1 MSHHMTAAVQTIT
14 ATILI
19 QVGADKPKPIGTI
32 QIPIEVTVGG
42 NQQLTVLHNGVPGA
56 RNLPPGFRPYR
67 GDPNDEPPVPDDEAM
82 TAEQVRARFPIN
94 PLGAH

>member
-1 MSHHMTAAVQTIT
+1 MTAAVQTIT

-19 QVGADKPKPIGTI
+19 QVGADQPKPIGTI

-42 NQQLTVLHNGVPGA
+42 NQQLTYLHSHPPGA
-56 RNLPPGFRPYR
+56 WGI
-67 GDPNDEPPVPDDEAM
+67 PDDEAM

-94 PLGAH
+94 VGVTP

>member
-1 MSHHMTAAVQTIT
+1 MTATVQTIT

-19 QVGADKPKPIGTI
+19 QVGADQPKPIGTI

-42 NQQLTVLHNGVPGA
+42 NQQKMGISFPLGA
-56 RNLPPGFRPYR
+56 RAYR
-67 GDPNDEPPVPDDEAM
+67 GEPNDEPPVPDDEAM

-94 PLGAH
+94 HLGAATP